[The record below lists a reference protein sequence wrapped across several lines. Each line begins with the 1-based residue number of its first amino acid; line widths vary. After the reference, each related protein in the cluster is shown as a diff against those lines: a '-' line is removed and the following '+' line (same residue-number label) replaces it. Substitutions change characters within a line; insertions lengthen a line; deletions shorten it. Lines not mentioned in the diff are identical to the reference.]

1 MRVLQGVWEGEEL
14 LWVLQLQD
22 PARCSVLLQDELSS
36 GRGRL
41 KAPGESSSSSHLP
54 GRGRQFPLA
63 ELSPP
68 ARAPKWPHGHPARQG
83 WLGWLGLCSS
93 RHRCMPSP
101 AGHSQ
106 PGSISTDP
114 LLGHLTPLS
123 PLCPPLL
130 PIFPEPSRAGN
141 AHSQPDKRK
150 ALLCIWKLNGS
161 FKYC

>member
-123 PLCPPLL
+123 PLCPPPPAHL
-130 PIFPEPSRAGN
+130 PRAQQSWEC
-141 AHSQPDKRK
+141 SQPARQAESTPLHLEIKRE
-150 ALLCIWKLNGS
+150 L
-161 FKYC
+161 